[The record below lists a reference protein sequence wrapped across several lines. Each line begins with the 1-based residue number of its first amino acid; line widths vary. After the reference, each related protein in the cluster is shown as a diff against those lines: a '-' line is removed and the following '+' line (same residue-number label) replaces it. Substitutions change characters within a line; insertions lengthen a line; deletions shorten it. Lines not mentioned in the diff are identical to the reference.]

1 MIEVRG
7 FLKEGLRFSTIASVA
22 AARTVAATLAAAGGV
37 SGTRGVEPAAEP
49 AQSAPDAVAS
59 VQSVLRPRGGL
70 AWRDYFPNVELTTH
84 NGDRVRFYDDLIKGK
99 VVVINFMYATCT
111 ES

>member
-1 MIEVRG
+1 MEGRRA
-7 FLKEGLRFSTIASVA
+7 LKERRRIATATASVA
-22 AARTVAATLAAAGGV
+22 AWVVAVTLAALACA
-37 SGTRGVEPAAEP
+37 SGTDRVEPAAE
-49 AQSAPDAVAS
+49 AAWAP
-59 VQSVLRPRGGL
+59 SVLSPRGGL

-111 ES
+111 DS

>member
-1 MIEVRG
+1 MGSRRALIGSRRG
-7 FLKEGLRFSTIASVA
+7 LTDAASVA
-22 AARTVAATLAAAGGV
+22 AVAVTLAALACAT
-37 SGTRGVEPAAEP
+37 GTDRVEPAAEL
-49 AQSAPDAVAS
+49 ASAPSALD
-59 VQSVLRPRGGL
+59 PRGGL

-84 NGDRVRFYDDLIKGK
+84 NGERVRFYDDLIKNK

>member
-1 MIEVRG
+1 
-7 FLKEGLRFSTIASVA
+7 VA
-22 AARTVAATLAAAGGV
+22 GPDRVESAAEAAR
-37 SGTRGVEPAAEP
+37 
-49 AQSAPDAVAS
+49 AP
-59 VQSVLRPRGGL
+59 SVLNPRGGL

-111 ES
+111 DS